1 MSSQNI
7 LLLSSRDVLELLTM
21 DEAIDSVEESFRHLA
36 AGLARQEPR
45 LTLTPPATENTA
57 YFRRVMPGL
66 VHGMGVLGLKLLIGS
81 SSSEPHR
88 VNGIEILFDSH
99 DGSLLAII
107 QEGSAL
113 TKIRTGAVSALGAKY
128 LARSEATR
136 LGIFGVGEF
145 ASTQALGICKV
156 RNIRQIKVYSR
167 TKDNRERFA
176 RELQDTMKVEVKAA
190 ATTEEILKESDI
202 VVTVT
207 NSKSPVFPGEL
218 LRDGTHISA
227 VGSSVP
233 TSRELD
239 DITILRSK
247 IVVELFEQTMRES
260 GDLVIPIQNGVI
272 DQEHIHAELADVVTG
287 RKSGRESD
295 SEITLF
301 KFNGIAVED
310 IACCSRLYQ
319 RAIEA
324 NAGIRIGM

>member
-1 MSSQNI
+1 MAVQNV

-21 DEAIDSVEESFRHLA
+21 DEAIDSVEEGFRHLA

-66 VHGMGVLGLKLLIGS
+66 VHGMGVLGVKLLIGS
-81 SSSEPHR
+81 SSSDPHR
-88 VNGIEILFDSH
+88 VNGVEILFDSD

-128 LARSEATR
+128 LARREATS

-145 ASTQALGICKV
+145 ASTQAFGICKV
-156 RNIRQIKVYSR
+156 RPINRIRVYSR

-176 RELQDTMKVEVKAA
+176 RELRNVLKVEVEAA
-190 ATTEEILKESDI
+190 STAEEILRESDI
-202 VVTVT
+202 IVTVT
-207 NSKSPVFPGEL
+207 NSKFPLFSGEL

-239 DITILRSK
+239 DVTVLRSK

-272 DQEHIHAELADVVTG
+272 GADHIYAELTDIITG
-287 RKSGRESD
+287 KKSGRESN

-310 IACCSRLYQ
+310 IACCARLYK
-319 RAIEA
+319 RALEA
-324 NAGIRIGM
+324 NAGFRV